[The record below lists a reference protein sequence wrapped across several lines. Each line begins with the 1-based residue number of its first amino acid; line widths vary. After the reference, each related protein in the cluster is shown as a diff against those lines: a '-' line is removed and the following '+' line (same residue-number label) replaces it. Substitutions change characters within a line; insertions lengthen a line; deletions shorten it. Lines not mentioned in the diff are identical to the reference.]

1 MDNQTLDTNNRAL
14 SFTLSIIVANRAGA
28 LSRITSLFSRRGFN
42 IDTLNV
48 GPMAEDL
55 SLSRLIMTSS
65 GDEAT
70 KNQII
75 KQLNKLH
82 DVHDVKLI

>member
-1 MDNQTLDTNNRAL
+1 MNPAVCQSNDNT
-14 SFTLSIIVANRAGA
+14 SFTLSILVANRAGA

-48 GPMAEDL
+48 GPMAEDPT
-55 SLSRLIMTSS
+55 LSRLIMTSS

-75 KQLNKLH
+75 KQLDKLF
-82 DVHDVKLI
+82 DVVDVKLI